1 MVRSLSRSD
10 AFFIEYCLQQKWVL
24 PCITIPHGAA
34 GAVGQVDTDTL
45 TAELRNTCHHERINQ
60 VGVVSDLEKW
70 GLNKKSCPEIGCV
83 WFYDQFIALMFLLS
97 WYIMILF
104 FLILFFFCTFHL
116 TWTQFDFDVSIAW
129 SSTLFSLP
137 EKAQQMDGCCRCF
150 TTGV

>member
-70 GLNKKSCPEIGCV
+70 GLNKKSCPEIGYV
-83 WFYDQFIALMFLLS
+83 WFYNQFIALMFLLS
-97 WYIMILF
+97 WYIMIPF
-104 FLILFFFCTFHL
+104 FLILFFFVH
-116 TWTQFDFDVSIAW
+116 VSSDLDTVWLWRFYRVIKHVVFSTGESLRAW
-129 SSTLFSLP
+129 ESPTNGWVL
-137 EKAQQMDGCCRCF
+137 
-150 TTGV
+150 